1 MFLGLDWND
10 LLEIS
15 LTIAGGA
22 FATVRW
28 VIPWFAQRK
37 KEGRLARSLHPFY
50 TASEIKSHTKYF
62 IPTQCQSKSPSESN
76 EINRDTE
83 PREPLIPYFIRIF
96 EKDKDDYVFM
106 VLADSGMGKT
116 TFMINLY
123 YTYHRKWQK
132 KYKIRL
138 LPFNAGIDEE
148 LDKIPDELRRE
159 TILLLDGLDE
169 DPQAIE
175 HPNERI
181 AALLKKISHFQ
192 TVVITCRTQFFAR
205 EEDIPTALP
214 YGSMS
219 PTRAQRR
226 IVTRYISPLQQ
237 EEIKV
242 FLRKKFGRFSIR
254 YRNCLQF
261 IEQYK
266 ELVARPMI
274 LNYIDFLVDKA
285 PQYQYSY
292 QVYAQI
298 ISRWLEREHNIRG
311 KGPGFSENLYNFS
324 RFFALDLYHHT
335 EHLSI
340 ADLTALQKLS
350 DQCQVGLDLFDMQ
363 AHSLL
368 TRGAH
373 NNYKFS
379 HKSILEYF
387 LALELFENPGFA
399 KTFKGFEG
407 MDMLRKFYQ
416 EMVLDK
422 IAKPFFCEKFG
433 LENGK
438 QYSAEE
444 VMRIKGCLGC
454 GSMFLPIGSYEKAFF
469 FNFSLDKLKDVTQID
484 LSNTDL
490 QDFRIVACMPK
501 LQQLNVANNPALCSF
516 DYLFVGGL
524 NRDLKEIQVQGTN
537 IQAATLENGVAFVYG

>member
-1 MFLGLDWND
+1 MQLKLQICMFLGLDLSD
-10 LLEIS
+10 LLEVS
-15 LTIAGGA
+15 LTIAGGV

-28 VIPWFAQRK
+28 IIPWFIQRR
-37 KEGRLARSLHPFY
+37 KESRLSRCLHPFY
-50 TASEIKSHTKYF
+50 TASEIKSHTKYY
-62 IPTQCQSKSPSESN
+62 IPTQCQSKSPTESS

-123 YTYHRKWQK
+123 DTYRRRWAK

-138 LPFNAGIDEE
+138 LPFNAGMDEE
-148 LDKIPDELRRE
+148 LDKIPEEARKE

-175 HPNERI
+175 QPNERI
-181 AALLKKISHFQ
+181 AALLKKVSHFQ
-192 TVVITCRTQFFAR
+192 TVVITCRTQFFAK
-205 EEDIPTALP
+205 EEDIPGTLP
-214 YGSMS
+214 FSSLS

-237 EEIKV
+237 DEIKV
-242 FLRKKFGRFSIR
+242 FLRKKFGRFSLR
-254 YRNCLQF
+254 YRNCLHF

-274 LNYIDFLVDKA
+274 LSYIDYLVEKA
-285 PQYQYSY
+285 PNYQYSY

-298 ISRWLEREHNIRG
+298 IQRWLEREHNIRN
-311 KGPGFSENLYNFS
+311 KGPHFANNLYNFS
-324 RFFALDLYHHT
+324 RFFALELYQHS
-335 EHLSI
+335 EHLAI
-340 ADLTALQKLS
+340 TALEVLKNLS
-350 DQCQVGLDLFDMQ
+350 AEHQVELDLFDMQ

-379 HKSILEYF
+379 HRSLLEYF
-387 LALELFENPGFA
+387 LAVELFENPKFLPH
-399 KTFKGFEG
+399 FKGFEG
-407 MDMLRKFYQ
+407 FDMLKIFYQ
-416 EMVLDK
+416 EMVLEQV
-422 IAKPFFCEKFG
+422 AKPFFAEKFG
-433 LENGK
+433 LEHGK

-444 VMRIKGCLGC
+444 VQKLKSRLGT
-454 GSMFLPIGSYEKAFF
+454 GTFFAPIGSYEKAFF
-469 FNFSLDKLKDVTQID
+469 FSFSLYKLKEVTQIN
-484 LSNTDL
+484 LSNTGL
-490 QDFRIVACMPK
+490 QDFKIVAAMPK
-501 LQQLNVANNPALCSF
+501 LQELNVDNNPALETF
-516 DYLFVGGL
+516 DYLFLETL
-524 NRDLKEIQVQGTN
+524 NRDLKRIQMKGKIVGEIT
-537 IQAATLENGVAFVYG
+537 IS